1 MKPAKKTKKSTKSTK
16 SEIES
21 VVEVNPVVEETPS
34 PSVTEIEFSMSETP
48 INVEP
53 IVEST
58 PEVAST
64 EETTHTP
71 EVTSEEVTSEVKKTS
86 LEIVSVKSKSTEE
99 TTPEVG
105 PEIISESELAIPKQ
119 RLHPIPPPSE
129 ERQYRAIG
137 LIRAIYLP
145 SAEQFTRGVLLTSD
159 QTLIDSV
166 LLGKMMSLAK
176 HHIPLTEAHL
186 WVVYPRTRK
195 EDGNLHCQVV
205 GIWEPEQLHPDYSTA
220 VSEVNENYFSL
231 RGEVIYQMRDEQKIV
246 IKIRQKPK
254 PHDDK
259 PKFFKITLTGVV
271 EKKLVG
277 HFVEFELERQGN
289 SLLITNSNDIGTL
302 RSKKPMH
309 KKPFKGKPRGNTQS
323 QSDQK
328 TVHKTPRP
336 IPVGEGK
343 SPQSP

>member
-1 MKPAKKTKKSTKSTK
+1 MKPAKKTKKSTKSAK

-34 PSVTEIEFSMSETP
+34 PSVTEIESSISETP
-48 INVEP
+48 TNVEP

-58 PEVAST
+58 PEVTST
-64 EETTHTP
+64 ESTTETP
-71 EVTSEEVTSEVKKTS
+71 EVTAEVKKAP
-86 LEIVSVKSKSTEE
+86 LEIVSVKSKSSEE
-99 TTPEVG
+99 KTPEVT

-205 GIWEPEQLHPDYSTA
+205 GVWEPDQLHPDYSTA
-220 VSEVNENYFSL
+220 VSEVNENYFSI

-246 IKIRQKPK
+246 VKIRQKPK
-254 PHDDK
+254 PHEDK
-259 PKFFKITLTGVV
+259 PKFFKINLTGVV

-277 HFVEFELERQGN
+277 HFVEFQLERQGN
-289 SLLITNSNDIGTL
+289 SLLITDSNDIGTL
-302 RSKKPMH
+302 RSKKPMG
-309 KKPFKGKPRGNTQS
+309 KKPFKGKPRGKS
-323 QSDQK
+323 QDQGDSK

-336 IPVGEGK
+336 IPVREG
-343 SPQSP
+343 QSPKSS